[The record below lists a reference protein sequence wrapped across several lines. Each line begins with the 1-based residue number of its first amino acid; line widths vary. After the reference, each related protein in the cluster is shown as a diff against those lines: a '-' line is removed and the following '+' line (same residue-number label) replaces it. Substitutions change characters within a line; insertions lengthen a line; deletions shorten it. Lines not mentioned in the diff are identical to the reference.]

1 MSDVWT
7 VAMMV
12 SGGLFVGG
20 VVSIAWERLPTWRNV
35 PLTEFRGSFAH
46 TLRRVDRLQPALLSV
61 LLVSTVGF
69 AITAE
74 GPARSLGWVAAAGF
88 VAILVGSVAWL
99 VPIQRRLTSGSA
111 VDAERLRNRW
121 LRGHL
126 IRTVAAIALFIVAA
140 AATTI

>member
-46 TLRRVDRLQPALLSV
+46 TLRR
-61 LLVSTVGF
+61 
-69 AITAE
+69 
-74 GPARSLGWVAAAGF
+74 
-88 VAILVGSVAWL
+88 
-99 VPIQRRLTSGSA
+99 
-111 VDAERLRNRW
+111 
-121 LRGHL
+121 
-126 IRTVAAIALFIVAA
+126 
-140 AATTI
+140 